1 MLKSSVDDR
10 PLASNFL
17 ESSEK
22 LLVQTDAVNFK
33 SKKDAAAFLKELSGE
48 YDIETGYFV
57 RKSAVP
63 DPELI
68 FQLLETIVS
77 SLFIYLAGKPVIEKV
92 GNHIVDRALAE
103 LDSLYAFLKKAIFTA
118 AKQFIPANR
127 PVTYVFIG
135 KHEFLIELVVQTAN
149 PNTAIR
155 AISEEKLLGAVNE
168 IENLK
173 KHFPSFLKIQLVFNT
188 ETEQWEFN
196 YIATERGEVIGTEKS
211 YKRSMQKLKLL
222 FQRIKIPSQQQHL
235 ILTIDFR

>member
-1 MLKSSVDDR
+1 MIYKGIMATTQVDAHNMRITLAALESAAEKITNGECAPIVSVNHDPTIIPIGKIINAHVERIAGDEHGLFFEQEFFSTFSTEVDGTKYILLKSSVDDR

-77 SLFIYLAGKPVIEKV
+77 SLFIYLAGKPVMEKV

-103 LDSLYAFLKKAIFTA
+103 LDSLYK
-118 AKQFIPANR
+118 
-127 PVTYVFIG
+127 
-135 KHEFLIELVVQTAN
+135 
-149 PNTAIR
+149 
-155 AISEEKLLGAVNE
+155 
-168 IENLK
+168 
-173 KHFPSFLKIQLVFNT
+173 
-188 ETEQWEFN
+188 
-196 YIATERGEVIGTEKS
+196 RGYLYWPE
-211 YKRSMQKLKLL
+211 Y
-222 FQRIKIPSQQQHL
+222 
-235 ILTIDFR
+235 